1 VCGECAEVCQYNA
14 LAILGGEVRV
24 FPELCHGCGSCTLI
38 CPEEAIDE
46 VPRVL
51 GGLEGG
57 RSGQIRFGHGILNVG
72 EAMAVPVIHDLKEWA
87 KPEADQVTI
96 LDAPPGT
103 SCPMVESVVGS
114 DFVLLVTEPT
124 PFGLHDLDLAVEA
137 IRELGIPMGV
147 VINRDGIGDQAVD
160 EFCAAESLPVLLRIP
175 FRREIAEELARG
187 GTLLDVRPE
196 YGDLLRLVVEQVTA
210 MGSQVEG
217 GGATGAG
224 GGWPGKN
231 EDS

>member
-1 VCGECAEVCQYNA
+1 VEVCQYNA

-46 VPRVL
+46 APRVL
-51 GGLEGG
+51 GRLEAGWSGG
-57 RSGQIRFGHGILNVG
+57 IRFAHGILNVG
-72 EAMAVPVIHDLKEWA
+72 EAMAVPVIHDLKDWA

-124 PFGLHDLDLAVEA
+124 PFGLHDLKLAVEA
-137 IRELGIPMGV
+137 VRELGIPMGV
-147 VINRDGIGDQAVD
+147 VINRDGIGDQAVE
-160 EFCAAESLPVLLRIP
+160 EFCAAESLPVLLRVP
-175 FRREIAEELARG
+175 FQREIAEEIARG
-187 GTLLDVRPE
+187 GTLLGIRPE
-196 YGDLLRLVVEQVTA
+196 YGEQLLDMMGQITA
-210 MGSQVEG
+210 TTSQTEG
-217 GGATGAG
+217 WKTTGAG
-224 GGWPGKN
+224 GDPAR
-231 EDS
+231 EDQAS